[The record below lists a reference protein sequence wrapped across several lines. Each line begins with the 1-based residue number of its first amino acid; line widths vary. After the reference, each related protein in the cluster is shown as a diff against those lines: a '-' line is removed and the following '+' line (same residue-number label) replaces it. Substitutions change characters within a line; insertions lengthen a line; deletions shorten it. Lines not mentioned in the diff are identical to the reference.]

1 MGSTEFRYAPT
12 EFYLLQKQRL
22 HNDFMIY
29 PNPSNQE
36 VNIQFKS
43 KEKEMKIEIIDAK
56 GSLILSKK
64 VNSSDDVYHEKFN

>member
-1 MGSTEFRYAPT
+1 
-12 EFYLLQKQRL
+12 
-22 HNDFMIY
+22 MIY